1 MKKVKTKSDIKP
13 MEEYFIVWAKLNM
26 TIEKPIKQ
34 MAIDDVMK
42 FTRNDILK
50 ITLISLEYLENKSE
64 KKKVH
69 FH

>member
-1 MKKVKTKSDIKP
+1 MKKVKTKNDIKP
-13 MEEYFIVWAKLNM
+13 MEYFIVWAKLNM

-50 ITLISLEYLENKSE
+50 ITLISLEYLKKVDEK

>member
-1 MKKVKTKSDIKP
+1 MKKVKTKNDIKP
-13 MEEYFIVWAKLNM
+13 TEYFILWAKLNM

-34 MAIDDVMK
+34 MAIEDVMK

-50 ITLISLEYLENKSE
+50 ITLISLEYLEKVDE